1 MDTFGIIAFTFGI
14 SALAFSIRNHERINT
29 LEKKLKDF
37 DVIPR
42 DFSSEPKPGKANA
55 NEDA

>member
-1 MDTFGIIAFTFGI
+1 MDTFGIIAFTFGL
-14 SALAFSIRNHERINT
+14 SALAFSIKNHERINT

-42 DFSSEPKPGKANA
+42 DFSSEPTPGKAKTDK
-55 NEDA
+55 DA